1 AKADTNVNLKGCTLV
16 HPTDT
21 ALVVQYKVEATVLG
35 ELEEPKSVVQKDC
48 QKIVNPET
56 DSGSPPRSVVVNF
69 QQFTTKE
76 MIIKKAW
83 EKKIVTLDGS
93 RAVLRALA
101 RVLREDWKWSMDLA
115 TTIISVFFCFSSFS
129 QFHGMIT
136 HVKIGSLC
144 MKIIEYELKRYDLW
158 QDDLQIKQEQFLRVA
173 LSLLLN
179 LAEDTHTELN
189 MRNKNIVHMLVKI
202 VDREDNELL
211 LVVITFLKKHS
222 IFLECKN
229 DNVEKLARLLPSDHK
244 ELLDA
249 TLRLLFN
256 LSFDTSLRN
265 QMVQAGFIPK
275 LSSLLADEGQRQLSM
290 SILYNISMDH
300 KFRSMFADTNCIP
313 QVRLANVHCQQ
324 SKTHTLASATNDIQE
339 LMYWGNA
346 QLICEGNGLKMLMK
360 QALKLKDALVMKMIR
375 NLSQHDG
382 PTKHLFLVHL
392 AALISENKAEKFVV
406 ECLGTL
412 ANLTIPNVDW
422 ALVFKEYYLVPYLND
437 TLKPGGTCLSQPNRR
452 MVFHEAT
459 RCDYQRHPYPFST
472 VKVSALSFCWSER
485 HNTHDEEWG
494 GEIQTEKFCLHN
506 SKWLEMVGNHQV
518 DEPTRHEGE
527 RIRYWDIL
535 KRPDLFYMSG
545 TKGMT

>member
-1 AKADTNVNLKGCTLV
+1 MTFGRQPTNYCKTL
-16 HPTDT
+16 
-21 ALVVQYKVEATVLG
+21 L
-35 ELEEPKSVVQKDC
+35 
-48 QKIVNPET
+48 N
-56 DSGSPPRSVVVNF
+56 DS
-69 QQFTTKE
+69 
-76 MIIKKAW
+76 
-83 EKKIVTLDGS
+83 
-93 RAVLRALA
+93 LA

-229 DNVEKLARLLPSDHK
+229 DNVEMSVVKLARLLPSDHK

-275 LSSLLADEGQRQLSM
+275 LSSLLGNQSQQLSM

-339 LMYWGNA
+339 LMHEKQSTGAMPSNA
-346 QLICEGNGLKMLMK
+346 QLICNGLKMLMK

-382 PTKHLFLVHL
+382 ATKHLFLVHTFKMNPTE
-392 AALISENKAEKFVV
+392 SEKFVV

-422 ALVFKEYYLVPYLND
+422 ALVFKEYYLVLAYLIN
-437 TLKPGGTCLSQPNRR
+437 L
-452 MVFHEAT
+452 
-459 RCDYQRHPYPFST
+459 
-472 VKVSALSFCWSER
+472 
-485 HNTHDEEWG
+485 
-494 GEIQTEKFCLHN
+494 LHTN
-506 SKWLEMVGNHQV
+506 NQ
-518 DEPTRHEGE
+518 
-527 RIRYWDIL
+527 
-535 KRPDLFYMSG
+535 
-545 TKGMT
+545 

>member
-1 AKADTNVNLKGCTLV
+1 MTFGRQPTNYCKTL
-16 HPTDT
+16 
-21 ALVVQYKVEATVLG
+21 L
-35 ELEEPKSVVQKDC
+35 
-48 QKIVNPET
+48 N
-56 DSGSPPRSVVVNF
+56 DS
-69 QQFTTKE
+69 
-76 MIIKKAW
+76 
-83 EKKIVTLDGS
+83 
-93 RAVLRALA
+93 LA

-229 DNVEKLARLLPSDHK
+229 DNVEMSVVKLARLLPSDHK

-275 LSSLLADEGQRQLSM
+275 LSSLLGNQSQQLSM

-313 QVRLANVHCQQ
+313 QVRLVDERLRVAM
-324 SKTHTLASATNDIQE
+324 TL
-339 LMYWGNA
+339 
-346 QLICEGNGLKMLMK
+346 QLPLGNGLKMLMK

-382 PTKHLFLVHL
+382 ATKHLFLVHTFKMNPTE
-392 AALISENKAEKFVV
+392 SEKFVV

-459 RCDYQRHPYPFST
+459 RCDYQRHPYPFFT

-494 GEIQTEKFCLHN
+494 RGEIQTEKFCLHN
-506 SKWLEMVGNHQV
+506 SKWLEMVGNHRV
-518 DEPTRHEGE
+518 DEPTRHE
-527 RIRYWDIL
+527 IRYWDIL
-535 KRPDLFYMSG
+535 KRPDLSYMSG